1 MINKQSATQRKSKE
15 KSETKKFTTKK
26 KKLNLRVSKNVL
38 PWTKSGKILEF
49 RIDFP
54 QEQFQVSLT
63 TLIIWQCTNLKNPL
77 LQDSAVA
84 TRGR

>member
-1 MINKQSATQRKSKE
+1 MINKQSAAQRKSKE
-15 KSETKKFTTKK
+15 KSETKKFTTRKN
-26 KKLNLRVSKNVL
+26 LNLRVSKNVL